1 MSKDLK
7 VAVGVAAGVVGVAAL
22 GGALAYLMYKEDEFQ
37 RHTRHVSSRPM
48 NITVQIPVDQGNFNI
63 LFLITYLV
71 IVDSNQYSWFTV
83 GLIIGRGGDNI
94 KVSCI

>member
-22 GGALAYLMYKEDEFQ
+22 GGALAYLMYKENEFE

-48 NITVQIPVDQGNFNI
+48 NITVQIPVDQGN
-63 LFLITYLV
+63 LIST
-71 IVDSNQYSWFTV
+71 
-83 GLIIGRGGDNI
+83 
-94 KVSCI
+94 

>member
-22 GGALAYLMYKEDEFQ
+22 GGALAYLMYKENEFE

-63 LFLITYLV
+63 VFYCKFCFKIK
-71 IVDSNQYSWFTV
+71 SMFYSWFDHWK
-83 GLIIGRGGDNI
+83 GWRQHQGNP
-94 KVSCI
+94 KEN

>member
-22 GGALAYLMYKEDEFQ
+22 GGALAYLMYKEDEFE

-48 NITVQIPVDQGNFNI
+48 NITVQIPVDQGNLNI
-63 LFLITYLV
+63 IFFALLTWYLKML
-71 IVDSNQYSWFTV
+71 NQCLNDLQL
-83 GLIIGRGGDNI
+83 G
-94 KVSCI
+94 